1 VIPAIPVNGDQGWL
15 RVIEEAQSQAAEAHA
30 EFQRAITESHLTFLQ
45 MAEATFA
52 GLLGAATGQAP
63 DVRLNRAAPV
73 SDRPAAGSAN
83 SVIGT
88 AASSPDELAVTAP
101 EPPAQ
106 AELMD
111 AESIGQ
117 MLLSVVAERTG
128 YPVEMLNVDM
138 ELDTDLGI
146 DSIKKVEIL
155 SVLRE
160 RVGDVPGGDLAA
172 LATLRTLRAIAERV
186 GNHGPASAGPPA
198 PAAPPADN
206 TVTLP
211 ADNTVKPPAGVAP
224 VARWAV
230 RAVAAPPSGL
240 AMLGLTEGT
249 LAVTDDGAGIAP
261 LVVAELG
268 RRGIRAEVVRQ
279 APSDGCGLIVLD
291 GLRQVASVG
300 EALDIQRSVFR
311 LARSVARR
319 MQDEGGI
326 FVTVQDTGGD
336 FGLDSYLAGAG
347 AAASFRDD
355 GN

>member
-1 VIPAIPVNGDQGWL
+1 D
-15 RVIEEAQSQAAEAHA
+15 
-30 EFQRAITESHLTFLQ
+30 
-45 MAEATFA
+45 
-52 GLLGAATGQAP
+52 
-63 DVRLNRAAPV
+63 RAAPV
-73 SDRPAAGSAN
+73 SDLPAAGSAN

-186 GNHGPASAGPPA
+186 GGHAAGPAAAPASAA
-198 PAAPPADN
+198 PADGTVTPPADN
-206 TVTLP
+206 TVKHSP
-211 ADNTVKPPAGVAP
+211 GVA
-224 VARWAV
+224 
-230 RAVAAPPSGL
+230 L
-240 AMLGLTEGT
+240 
-249 LAVTDDGAGIAP
+249 
-261 LVVAELG
+261 
-268 RRGIRAEVVRQ
+268 
-279 APSDGCGLIVLD
+279 
-291 GLRQVASVG
+291 
-300 EALDIQRSVFR
+300 
-311 LARSVARR
+311 
-319 MQDEGGI
+319 
-326 FVTVQDTGGD
+326 
-336 FGLDSYLAGAG
+336 
-347 AAASFRDD
+347 
-355 GN
+355 

>member
-1 VIPAIPVNGDQGWL
+1 AACAPRRPA
-15 RVIEEAQSQAAEAHA
+15 RAAAE
-30 EFQRAITESHLTFLQ
+30 
-45 MAEATFA
+45 
-52 GLLGAATGQAP
+52 GVGG
-63 DVRLNRAAPV
+63 
-73 SDRPAAGSAN
+73 PAAGP
-83 SVIGT
+83 
-88 AASSPDELAVTAP
+88 AAA
-101 EPPAQ
+101 
-106 AELMD
+106 
-111 AESIGQ
+111 
-117 MLLSVVAERTG
+117 
-128 YPVEMLNVDM
+128 
-138 ELDTDLGI
+138 
-146 DSIKKVEIL
+146 
-155 SVLRE
+155 
-160 RVGDVPGGDLAA
+160 
-172 LATLRTLRAIAERV
+172 
-186 GNHGPASAGPPA
+186 PASAA
-198 PAAPPADN
+198 PADG
-206 TVTLP
+206 TVTPP
-211 ADNTVKPPAGVAP
+211 ADNTVKPSPGVAL

-291 GLRQVASVG
+291 GLRQGAAGG

-347 AAASFRDD
+347 PAACGPSRAWLWGLAALAKTAAREWPRASVKAIDCATAQ
-355 GN
+355 